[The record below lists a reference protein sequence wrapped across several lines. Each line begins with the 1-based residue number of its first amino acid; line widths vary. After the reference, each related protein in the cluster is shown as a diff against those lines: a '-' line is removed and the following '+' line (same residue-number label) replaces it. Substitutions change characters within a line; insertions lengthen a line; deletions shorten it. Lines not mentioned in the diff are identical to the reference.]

1 MVWFR
6 DDGLDAGSETAGSA
20 GAISHGVVADLKRV
34 QAPASERRRENP
46 QVFLS
51 HLLLFSNLMMV
62 LIAIIIFTLNQQ
74 TFWGVWMDCG
84 FWTLECQS
92 LPHKHSTCS
101 LFLMLCNMKGARFV
115 KKKRTSHKS
124 FSSFGSNSIN
134 CVWAWRSLQ
143 THFFHYNPN
152 IWNYNISSS
161 TIRILY

>member
-62 LIAIIIFTLNQQ
+62 LIAMIIFTLHQQ
-74 TFWGVWMDCG
+74 TSWGVWMYCS
-84 FWTLECQS
+84 FWTLDCQS
-92 LPHKHSTCS
+92 LPRKHSTCS
-101 LFLMLCNMKGARFV
+101 LFFMFFKKTKMFWCLLGLLYKHIFTIIISIYWKYNIRSSSIRFV
-115 KKKRTSHKS
+115 
-124 FSSFGSNSIN
+124 
-134 CVWAWRSLQ
+134 
-143 THFFHYNPN
+143 Y
-152 IWNYNISSS
+152 
-161 TIRILY
+161 